1 MRDLN
6 TVVAA
11 LAVCVTLWTPMV
23 AWSQTTTDA
32 AYVKQLHS
40 AVGLLYSIDSSGG
53 YRMHC
58 TATIFEKSLKG
69 YLFVTAAHCIG
80 TDNRDKETS
89 ASVETSYYITF
100 DEHDNKVFWP
110 AEVQWVGYQTRGE
123 DFMVVEV
130 RSDAVWP
137 VIRLGDETKE
147 TPPAPYW
154 NISSPL
160 GLGKQAF
167 DGNIT
172 SLDLDRPV
180 KQGDINWQHSLVL
193 QQSGV
198 SGGSSGS
205 ALVSKLQRAI
215 VGLLVGTIGDSTIIA
230 IPISRFKAVDA
241 AVKAGKYRWYKP
253 KEVIELPK

>member
-1 MRDLN
+1 MRQF
-6 TVVAA
+6 VVSII
-11 LAVCVTLWTPMV
+11 TLFAIILSPVVLWAQLPPI
-23 AWSQTTTDA
+23 TDA
-32 AYVKQLHS
+32 DYVAQLQS
-40 AVGLLYSIDSSGG
+40 AVGLLYSIDSNGG

-58 TATIFEKSLKG
+58 TATIFEKSPNG

-100 DEHDNKVFWP
+100 DEHANKVFWP
-110 AEVQWVGYQTRGE
+110 ADVKWVGYQARGE

-130 RSDAVWP
+130 ISDATWP
-137 VIRLGDETKE
+137 VISLGDESKE

-154 NISSPL
+154 NIASPL

-167 DGNIT
+167 EGSIT

-180 KQGDINWQHSLVL
+180 RQGDINWQHSLVL

-198 SGGSSGS
+198 GGGSSGS
-205 ALVSKLQRAI
+205 ALVSKLQRSI
-215 VGLLVGTIGDSTIIA
+215 VGFLVGTIGEGTIIA
-230 IPISRFKAVDA
+230 IPVSRFKLVDA

>member
-1 MRDLN
+1 MRYLS
-6 TVVAA
+6 TVFAA
-11 LAVCVTLWTPMV
+11 TVCAMLLWPV
-23 AWSQTTTDA
+23 GAGSQTTDA

-58 TATIFEKSLKG
+58 TATIFEKSPKG

-80 TDNRDKETS
+80 TDDRTKETS

-110 AEVQWVGYQTRGE
+110 AEVKWVGYQTRGE
-123 DFMVVEV
+123 DLMVIEV
-130 RSDAVWP
+130 ASTAVWP
-137 VIRLGDETKE
+137 VIRLGDESKE
-147 TPPAPYW
+147 IPPAPYW
-154 NISSPL
+154 NIASPL

-167 DGNIT
+167 EGNIT

-198 SGGSSGS
+198 GGGSSGS
-205 ALVSKLQRAI
+205 ALVSKSQRAI

-253 KEVIELPK
+253 KEVIEPLK